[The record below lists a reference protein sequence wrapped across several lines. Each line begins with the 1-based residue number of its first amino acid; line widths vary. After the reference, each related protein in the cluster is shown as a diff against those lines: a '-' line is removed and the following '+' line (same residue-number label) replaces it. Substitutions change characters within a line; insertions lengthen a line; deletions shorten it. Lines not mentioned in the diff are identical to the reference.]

1 MSFNITSRVN
11 NLSNTTTIILKDL
24 ADLQNLIGSYLRV
37 SDAQNLYQVLANLLS
52 IYVSNP
58 SVNMYY
64 SAEYI
69 NTLISNYYNKTDS
82 DNKFALIFTVS
93 SPLYYN
99 TTTNKLTIDL
109 SDFYNKSESNSKYQE
124 IY

>member
-1 MSFNITSRVN
+1 MSFNIASKVN
-11 NLSNTTTIILKDL
+11 NLTATTAVILEDIS
-24 ADLQNLIGSYLRV
+24 DLQELIGSYLRV

-58 SVNMYY
+58 STNMYY

-69 NTLISNYYNKTDS
+69 NTLISDYYNKTDS
-82 DNKFALIFTVS
+82 NNKFALIFTVS

-99 TTTNKLTIDL
+99 TTTKKLTIDL
-109 SDFYNKSESNSKYQE
+109 STFYN
-124 IY
+124 